1 MGTINNK
8 DKKEEFDVMV
18 EETFKASGV
27 FVMSDYVPYL
37 SFVMKLQ
44 GLHSKI
50 KKIRGFREK
59 LAWPLVDTKGYKKH
73 ALERDND
80 EGYVRDF
87 IGVLLA
93 TPLEDGKLLSD
104 RMVTLLV
111 LVSQSN
117 TYVPKHATI

>member
-1 MGTINNK
+1 MCHVRFLGTINNK

-50 KKIRGFREK
+50 KKYPW
-59 LAWPLVDTKGYKKH
+59 L
-73 ALERDND
+73 
-80 EGYVRDF
+80 
-87 IGVLLA
+87 
-93 TPLEDGKLLSD
+93 
-104 RMVTLLV
+104 
-111 LVSQSN
+111 
-117 TYVPKHATI
+117 